1 MKKINSYLI
10 LFCLLFIVLERGLSF
25 AFEHDNLRA
34 PSGMFKSADKAELPN
49 FFDDNY
55 LFKTLNLILTS
66 FGSFKDNYAITRLK
80 GKHGYCLFTI
90 HDKGRELLQEFGF
103 DPNNFDNKAY
113 ALTLE
118 TEEVSSRILIHGL
131 LFDNRVKKEVVFLD
145 LSDFLFRNDVITKE
159 LLLSSLEMARKI
171 FPGYESFEP
180 WALNRIRTVPKNK
193 KITVSLKKQF
203 DNFDGTFE
211 MLTLARLVTISEG
224 VHYYKIWDGIFTPL
238 DPDSVDFQEF
248 LCEKAALFK
257 GKTVSEIGAGTG
269 INVLFALRFGAKSV
283 IATEPNR
290 LYYELAKWNIQFAKD
305 TKQVSDNISVEI
317 IHNSGLS
324 SGLADVII
332 ANFGSIRN
340 PKQVAKLTVKFGKR
354 LIDSYHLSEED
365 FMVLFEK
372 LKKRLMENKQTVAI
386 CRILPIFEDGYVS
399 QFFPRLIQDGIK
411 AAELT
416 PVEKKIVAIIRAMKF
431 LEKSG
436 LSWQQNSIPSEEITD
451 LPGGDIFLLKKDV
464 IRSDSSSNTLSLVK
478 SKQAYKKHINSM
490 LWSL

>member
-1 MKKINSYLI
+1 M
-10 LFCLLFIVLERGLSF
+10 SF
-25 AFEHDNLRA
+25 SSEHDNLRA
-34 PSGMFKSADKAELPN
+34 PSGMFKGADKTELPKS
-49 FFDDNY
+49 FDNY

-66 FGSFKDNYAITRLK
+66 FGSFKNNYAITKLK

-90 HDKGRELLQEFGF
+90 HDQGKELLQELGF
-103 DPNNFDNKAY
+103 DHNDFDNKAY

-118 TEEVSSRILIHGL
+118 TEDVSPRILIHGL
-131 LFDNRVKKEVVFLD
+131 LFDNRVKKEVVFWD

-159 LLLSSLEMARKI
+159 LLLTSLEMARGI

-193 KITVSLKKQF
+193 KITASLKKQF

-211 MLTLARLVTISEG
+211 MLTLARLVTVSEG
-224 VHYYKIWDGIFTPL
+224 FYNYTIWDRMFTPL

-248 LCEKAALFK
+248 LCEKAALLK

-324 SGLADVII
+324 PGLADVII
-332 ANFGSIRN
+332 AKFGSIRN
-340 PKQVAKLTVKFGKR
+340 LKQVAKLTVKFGKR

-365 FMVLFEK
+365 FMVLFEE

-399 QFFPRLIQDGIK
+399 QFFPRLIQQDGIK
-411 AAELT
+411 VAELT
-416 PVEKKIVAIIRAMKF
+416 PAEKKTLAVITVIKF

-436 LSWQQNSIPSEEITD
+436 LSWQQNSVIKEITD

-464 IRSDSSSNTLSLVK
+464 IRSDSPSSTLSLIK
-478 SKQAYKKHINSM
+478 PKQSNKKHTNSL